1 MGFLELTLSKCRPP
15 GHAWRSGRVLSAVPR
30 PISLVRARPCHHKA
44 HLVSIRITQHAA
56 AVLSGLRD
64 CLLGC
69 SLVIAPAGQAL
80 AASEIR
86 LAQALG
92 SDAPAQLKDVKSVLG
107 IEVRTVSERNVG
119 RIVDLLFEPNG
130 AVEAAVVEFG
140 GFLGIGARKIAIE
153 WSALRFQAAENK
165 LVAILDIP
173 RDQLH
178 SAPDY
183 KPGQPAAIM
192 KGDRPT
198 E

>member
-1 MGFLELTLSKCRPP
+1 LS
-15 GHAWRSGRVLSAVPR
+15 
-30 PISLVRARPCHHKA
+30 
-44 HLVSIRITQHAA
+44 
-56 AVLSGLRD
+56 
-64 CLLGC
+64 
-69 SLVIAPAGQAL
+69 
-80 AASEIR
+80 
-86 LAQALG
+86 
-92 SDAPAQLKDVKSVLG
+92 
-107 IEVRTVSERNVG
+107 
-119 RIVDLLFEPNG
+119 LLFEPNG

-153 WSALRFQAAENK
+153 WSVLRFQAAENK

-173 RDQLH
+173 RDQLR

>member
-1 MGFLELTLSKCRPP
+1 
-15 GHAWRSGRVLSAVPR
+15 
-30 PISLVRARPCHHKA
+30 
-44 HLVSIRITQHAA
+44 VSIRIAHYAA
-56 AVLSGLRD
+56 AVLSDLRN
-64 CLLGC
+64 CLALVLGC
-69 SLVIAPAGQAL
+69 ALVIAPAGQAL
-80 AASEIR
+80 AASVVPEIR

-92 SDAPAQLKDVKSVLG
+92 SDAPAQLKDAKSVLG
-107 IEVRTVSERNVG
+107 IEVRTSSERNVG
-119 RIVDLLFEPNG
+119 RIVDLLFDRNG

-173 RDQLH
+173 RDKFH

>member
-1 MGFLELTLSKCRPP
+1 LVAGAHRVSEAGLEQKQVEGIVQATPVMVMDRLFASCL
-15 GHAWRSGRVLSAVPR
+15 A
-30 PISLVRARPCHHKA
+30 LV
-44 HLVSIRITQHAA
+44 
-56 AVLSGLRD
+56 
-64 CLLGC
+64 LGC
-69 SLVIAPAGQAL
+69 SLVVAPAGQAV
-80 AASEIR
+80 AASVFPEIR
-86 LAQALG
+86 LAQALGSVG
-92 SDAPAQLKDVKSVLG
+92 SDAPAQLKDVRSILG
-107 IEVRTVSERNVG
+107 IEVRTSNERNVG

-153 WSALRFQAAENK
+153 WSVLRFQAAENK

-173 RDQLH
+173 RDQLR